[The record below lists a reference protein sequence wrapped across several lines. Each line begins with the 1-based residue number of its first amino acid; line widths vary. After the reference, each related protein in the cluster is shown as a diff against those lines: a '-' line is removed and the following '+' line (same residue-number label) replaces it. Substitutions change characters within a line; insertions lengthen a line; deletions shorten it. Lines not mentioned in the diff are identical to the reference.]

1 MRTKVNEIGGL
12 GNNTVPNG
20 YNQPNFGMATA
31 MQVGPCPD
39 QQMVAQSAADTPNGS
54 DLINKGF
61 QIGGA
66 NDPLSEFEKSENN
79 PPEWSI
85 GGGKPTAPMNA
96 PSHPVMNSMK
106 ETGIGMNP
114 DGTPVGIIE
123 DDNPFAED
131 DELLDEDDDFLDE
144 DDSLSFE
151 DVDALPAFEDIED
164 DPSMADLPVDANGVI
179 DPIVV
184 PDEVNIEPELGSIPD
199 VVLPLEEPIL
209 EIGED
214 DVDIQVPENVF
225 ETDGVPEAIFVT
237 ESFKLPENQRVV
249 VGRGDQI
256 FFLGHVREDFIPKF
270 AETVFTRALKSLYES
285 KSRYG
290 RLTMSGSKNE
300 KVAIVGRSMLVEVA
314 KDWRLPGTST
324 IFEAHDLLQIVS
336 SKPIHESNEI
346 DEDENSK
353 KADDDKT
360 KEEAEEEKLKKE
372 AYLAYRRWKRVSET
386 HKKKEDDDSFDE
398 DDDSDDDDEIKSEK
412 KKRREK
418 ARREAEFISRQRNG
432 GYI

>member
-12 GNNTVPNG
+12 GNGTVPNG

-31 MQVGPCPD
+31 MQVGPGPD
-39 QQMVAQSAADTPNGS
+39 QQMIAQSAADTPNGS

-66 NDPLSEFEKSENN
+66 NDPLSEFEKAENN
-79 PPEWSI
+79 PVGLCI

-96 PSHPVMNSMK
+96 PSHPAMASMN
-106 ETGIGMNP
+106 EDGTGMNP
-114 DGTPVGIIE
+114 DGTPVGISE

-131 DELLDEDDDFLDE
+131 DDLLGEDDDLFGE
-144 DDSLSFE
+144 DDSQTFE
-151 DVDALPAFEDIED
+151 DVNALPAFEDIED
-164 DPSMADLPVDANGVI
+164 DPVMADLPVDASGVI

-184 PDEVNIEPELGSIPD
+184 PDEVIMEPELGAIPD

-209 EIGED
+209 EIDEE

-225 ETDGVPEAIFVT
+225 ETGGVPEAIFVP

-249 VGRGDQI
+249 IGRGDQI
-256 FFLGHVREDFIPKF
+256 FFLGHVREEFTPKF

-285 KSRYG
+285 KSSDG

-324 IFEAHDLLQIVS
+324 IFEAHDILQIVS
-336 SKPIHESNEI
+336 SKPIHESDEI

-353 KADDDKT
+353 KADDDKA

-372 AYLAYRRWKRVSET
+372 AYLAYKRWKRVSET
-386 HKKKEDDDSFDE
+386 HKKKEGDDSVDDDDP
-398 DDDSDDDDEIKSEK
+398 DDDDEIKSEK

-418 ARREAEFISRQRNG
+418 AHREAEFISRQRNG